1 MLVLRDMHAL
11 LAPCLGRLLGRTTRC
26 VLGRVDAAVTRREAR
41 REARR
46 ARRAK
51 ATVRMMTNLHR
62 LRPCAVCSR
71 RMAVPGSRL
80 CTICDAV
87 SIPTLVPDDPS
98 TLFRSGGSS

>member
-1 MLVLRDMHAL
+1 
-11 LAPCLGRLLGRTTRC
+11 
-26 VLGRVDAAVTRREAR
+26 
-41 REARR
+41 
-46 ARRAK
+46 
-51 ATVRMMTNLHR
+51 MMTNLHR

-87 SIPTLVPDDPS
+87 AIPTLVPDDPS